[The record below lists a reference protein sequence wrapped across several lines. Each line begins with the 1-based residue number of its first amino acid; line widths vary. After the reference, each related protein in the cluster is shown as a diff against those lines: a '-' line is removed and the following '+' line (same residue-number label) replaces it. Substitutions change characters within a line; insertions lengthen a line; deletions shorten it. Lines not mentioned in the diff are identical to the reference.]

1 MKNNFLIF
9 LITCLFCLCLG
20 LPVLSAGLG
29 SAGGVFK
36 QIGSQAGADTYQ
48 TPQDLIGVGIN
59 AALTLVGLFFLVLM
73 IYAGYLWLTARGE
86 EEPINKA
93 KKIITSTIIGFVLV
107 ASAYS
112 ITVFVGKR
120 FEEAGGGGMAGD
132 LGADVPEGDPNQ
144 MVCCRIC
151 EGKTLEFCK
160 YGNGKPDYKWLSAAG
175 CSGMISTCE
184 SQGDCKAVIIDP
196 AGISEE
202 KQCNNTG
209 DGGFLCE
216 EYDKDCGEEE

>member
-1 MKNNFLIF
+1 MKDKFLVFFITF
-9 LITCLFCLCLG
+9 LLCLCLG

-36 QIGSQAGADTYQ
+36 QIGSQAGADAYQ
-48 TPQDLIGVGIN
+48 TPQDLIGVAIN

-93 KKIITSTIIGFVLV
+93 KKIITSSIIGFVLV

-120 FEEAGGGGMAGD
+120 FEQKATVGD
-132 LGADVPEGDPNQ
+132 LEEEPNKGDPNKQ
-144 MVCCRIC
+144 VCCWV
-151 EGKTLEFCK
+151 CK
-160 YGNGKPDYKWLSAAG
+160 EKLAGDWFDEPVKSGIMSEAACMYGCTGEDADECAFDYKEMTDTEQ
-175 CSGMISTCE
+175 CKE
-184 SQGDCKAVIIDP
+184 EVKAVD
-196 AGISEE
+196 
-202 KQCNNTG
+202 
-209 DGGFLCE
+209 CE
-216 EYDKDCGEEE
+216 EYESDSEFLDFSGDEEE